1 MAVIAL
7 VMMRSFMYEG
17 SRPVVMF
24 TFMLVL
30 CIITRSLKARVAA
43 PVYLEGCM
51 VQFYS
56 IFYNRKKALQ
66 ILVQPK

>member
-43 PVYLEGCM
+43 PVNFGTLMLVIDKTIWSGI
-51 VQFYS
+51 
-56 IFYNRKKALQ
+56 IFHVSY
-66 ILVQPK
+66 